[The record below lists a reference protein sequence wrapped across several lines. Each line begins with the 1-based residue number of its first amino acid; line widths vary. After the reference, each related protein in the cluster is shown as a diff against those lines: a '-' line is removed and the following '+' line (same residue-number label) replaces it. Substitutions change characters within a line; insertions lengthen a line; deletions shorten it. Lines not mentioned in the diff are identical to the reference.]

1 MVAPFAGVSDSNDK
15 VSERKKKVVK
25 KSVTRQKTALC
36 GSIKPFQ
43 NGKSER
49 EGNLLHHK
57 HSVCVHLVINVALSL
72 ACVKIYLIKDSLYLL
87 QV

>member
-1 MVAPFAGVSDSNDK
+1 MVAPFAGVSSDSNDK

-57 HSVCVHLVINVALSL
+57 HSVCPSGHKCCPFIGLCKNIP
-72 ACVKIYLIKDSLYLL
+72 D
-87 QV
+87 